1 MKIKRYL
8 ARDMREA
15 LGLIKTDLGPDAV
28 IISSRRVRA
37 RGLAGCLKPR
47 FLEVTAA
54 LDTPTAALA
63 AGGPPGLPRPPEP
76 ETLEENI
83 GLLQEL
89 AEVKSLLAKVVLRD
103 EREQSHD
110 THLWVDFLVRR
121 EVDVQVARRIVRD
134 AAERR
139 GLLNDNTE
147 ASIEENLEGAI
158 TGLVADLYRDLRLK
172 KVIVFVGPTGVGKT
186 TTLAKLAGQLV
197 LFGRSVAI
205 VTIDT
210 YRIGAVEQIRTYA
223 EIMGVP
229 LEVAHTPAGFKE
241 ALALHDNKDY
251 ILVDTAGRPSYSY
264 QQVMQTKEFTDVIDK
279 GLDVVLVLSAPTRA
293 ADLARQAEDFA
304 PLRCSKLIVT
314 KIDETQTL
322 GPIVNLVELTQR
334 PVVYVTNGQSV
345 PDDIEAVNPAK
356 LASLVLQGGGR
367 CAGSGT

>member
-8 ARDMREA
+8 ARDMQEA

-54 LDTPTAALA
+54 LDTPGPAET
-63 AGGPPGLPRPPEP
+63 GGFPGVLRPAEAR
-76 ETLEENI
+76 TLEDSI
-83 GLLQEL
+83 VLLQEL
-89 AEVKSLLAKVVLRD
+89 AEVKSLLAKVVPRD
-103 EREQSHD
+103 QNEQHHD
-110 THLWVDFLVRR
+110 TELWMDFLVRR
-121 EVDVQVARRIVRD
+121 EVDVTVAQRIVGD
-134 AAERR
+134 AAAIR
-139 GLLNDNTE
+139 GLLNDDAKE
-147 ASIEENLEGAI
+147 SAERVLEGAI
-158 TGLVADLYRDLRLK
+158 AGLVGDHYRDLRLK
-172 KVIVFVGPTGVGKT
+172 KIIVFVGPTGVGKT

-229 LEVAHTPAGFKE
+229 LEVAHTPAGFKD
-241 ALALHDNKDY
+241 ALAHHDDKDY

-279 GLDVVLVLSAPTRA
+279 ELDVVLVLSAPTKA

-304 PLRCSKLIVT
+304 LLKCSKLIVT
-314 KIDETQTL
+314 KIDETETL
-322 GPIVNLVELTQR
+322 GAIVNLVQLTQK

-356 LASLVLQGGGR
+356 LASLVVQGGGR
-367 CAGSGT
+367 RV